1 MTASRLP
8 LQMCKSVRKE
18 DSIEMLHAKEESFIS
33 RVFEE
38 FGFDRNEGKTTNKI
52 ASETDVVSID
62 ETIRK
67 MAATMKNQR
76 KQQVMEAETIR
87 NMAAT
92 IERMQ
97 HTMEVAAQRQ
107 EGNLQRL
114 QDEIASLKQTGG
126 RA

>member
-1 MTASRLP
+1 
-8 LQMCKSVRKE
+8 
-18 DSIEMLHAKEESFIS
+18 MLHAKEESFIS

-38 FGFDRNEGKTTNKI
+38 FGFDRNEGKTTNKT
-52 ASETDVVSID
+52 ASDETNVASID